1 MGSNL
6 QSQKDK
12 LQDELKKVRSQIQKS
27 LQKEDSANN
36 PNYPSASVIH
46 VDRYTH
52 LDTHSPLQG
61 KPERQHQ
68 KFLYPIKDPNTGKIN
83 PYAIWNS
90 AINLLRLKNSSTS
103 LPETNSSSKSGILSQ
118 NKSKKTRREL
128 IIIRRHF
135 FLILIVFVLILWGL
149 FLIFLKR

>member
-1 MGSNL
+1 MDINL

-12 LQDELKKVRSQIQKS
+12 LKDELKKVRSEIQKS
-27 LQKEDSANN
+27 LQKEDAANN
-36 PNYPSASVIH
+36 SNYPSTSVIH

-52 LDTHSPLQG
+52 LDTHSPSPG
-61 KPERQHQ
+61 KPERQQQ

-83 PYAIWNS
+83 PHAIWDRT
-90 AINLLRLKNSSTS
+90 INLLRLKNSSPAY
-103 LPETNSSSKSGILSQ
+103 PETNSSSKSGILSK

-128 IIIRRHF
+128 IVIRRHF
-135 FLILIVFVLILWGL
+135 ILILIVFILILWGL

>member
-1 MGSNL
+1 MDTNL

-27 LQKEDSANN
+27 LQKEDTSSN

-52 LDTHSPLQG
+52 LDAHSPVQE
-61 KPERQHQ
+61 KTERQQ
-68 KFLYPIKDPNTGKIN
+68 KKISYPIRDPNTGKIN
-83 PYAIWNS
+83 PYAIWNG
-90 AINLLRLKNSSTS
+90 AINLLRLKNSAPSFPEKTS
-103 LPETNSSSKSGILSQ
+103 PSKSGISSK
-118 NKSKKTRREL
+118 NKFKKTRREL

-135 FLILIVFVLILWGL
+135 ILILIVFVLILWGL

>member
-1 MGSNL
+1 MDTNL

-12 LQDELKKVRSQIQKS
+12 LQDELKKVRIQIQKS
-27 LQKEDSANN
+27 LQKEDTSSNST
-36 PNYPSASVIH
+36 YPSSSVIH

-52 LDTHSPLQG
+52 LDAHSPVQE
-61 KPERQHQ
+61 KTERQQ
-68 KFLYPIKDPNTGKIN
+68 KKIPYPIRDPNTGKIN

-90 AINLLRLKNSSTS
+90 AINLLRLKNSPIS
-103 LPETNSSSKSGILSQ
+103 LSGTNSPP
-118 NKSKKTRREL
+118 KTRREL
-128 IIIRRHF
+128 SYIRRHF